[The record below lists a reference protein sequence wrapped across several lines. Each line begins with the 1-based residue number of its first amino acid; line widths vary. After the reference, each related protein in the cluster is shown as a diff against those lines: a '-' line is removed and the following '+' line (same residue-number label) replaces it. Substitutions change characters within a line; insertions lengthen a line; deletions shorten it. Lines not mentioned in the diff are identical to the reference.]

1 MRKTSFSTM
10 CVLALLVAGCQ
21 NSDDDNRG
29 LEYDT
34 LRVNFRGS
42 MANGTWEAGA
52 EVGIFASCTRND
64 AQNTPMSTNANAR
77 YTAAEAGESAALGGA
92 TEDDSIVAGASVHQ
106 YRFYAYCP
114 YSSAATVP

>member
-1 MRKTSFSTM
+1 MRKPSFSTM

-34 LRVNFRGS
+34 LRVNFKGS
-42 MANGTWEAGA
+42 MTNGAWETGA

-64 AQNTPMSTNANAR
+64 AQDTPMSTNANAK
-77 YTAAEAGESAALGGA
+77 YTAAAAGESASLGSA
-92 TEDDSIVAGASVHQ
+92 TEADDIVAGASDHNF
-106 YRFYAYCP
+106 RFYAYYP
-114 YSSAATVP
+114 

>member
-1 MRKTSFSTM
+1 MRKTSFSTV

-34 LRVNFRGS
+34 LRVNFKGS
-42 MANGTWEAGA
+42 MTNGTWETGA

-64 AQNTPMSTNANAR
+64 AQDTPMSENANAR
-77 YTAAEAGESAALGGA
+77 YTAAAEGESAALAGT
-92 TEDDSIVAGASVHQ
+92 TEADAVIADASDHN
-106 YRFYAYCP
+106 YRFYA
-114 YSSAATVP
+114 

>member
-1 MRKTSFSTM
+1 M

-34 LRVNFRGS
+34 LRVNFKGS
-42 MANGTWEAGA
+42 MTNGTWETGA

-64 AQNTPMSTNANAR
+64 AQDTPMSENANAGTR
-77 YTAAEAGESAALGGA
+77 RPPRANRRRSPAPRKRT
-92 TEDDSIVAGASVHQ
+92 
-106 YRFYAYCP
+106 P
-114 YSSAATVP
+114 